1 MTSSPPPALTFDWAD
16 LTAPELAEL
25 VERDPVVVLPLAA
38 IEQHGPHLPLS
49 TDLVI
54 GRGILEHA
62 RRSLPP
68 DLPVL
73 VLPEQA
79 TGASLEHAAYAG
91 TLTLSADTLGRVIHE
106 TAGALARIGLKRLV
120 LFNTH
125 GGNKH
130 VVDEA
135 GLRARS
141 DHGMLVVKAHSFR
154 LPRPAGV
161 DLPEG
166 EWEHGLHG
174 GAVETAMMLHLGP
187 ESVRRDR
194 VETFTSLGEEL
205 VDHLALLRPE
215 GSASFSWLAHDLNH
229 HGVTGDARLATAEM
243 GRLLVEGYGASLAAV
258 IQDARGF
265 PLERLRPAP

>member
-1 MTSSPPPALTFDWAD
+1 MSTPPPSQTLDWAD

-25 VERDPVVVLPLAA
+25 VGHDPVVVLPLAA

-54 GRGILEHA
+54 GRGILDHA
-62 RRSLPP
+62 RRRLAR

-91 TLTLSADTLGRVIHE
+91 TLALSADTLGRVVHE
-106 TAGALARIGLKRLV
+106 AAGSLARIGLRRLLV
-120 LFNTH
+120 FNTH

-135 GLRARS
+135 GLRARN
-141 DHGMLVVKAHSFR
+141 DHGMLVIKAHSFR

-161 DLPEG
+161 DLPDR

-174 GAVETAMMLHLGP
+174 GAVETAMMLHLSP
-187 ESVRRDR
+187 ESVRRDH
-194 VETFTSLGEEL
+194 VDSFASLGEEL
-205 VDHLALLRPE
+205 TGRLALVRPE
-215 GSASFSWLAHDLNH
+215 GSVSFSWLAHDLNR
-229 HGVTGDARLATAEM
+229 HGVAGDARLATAEM
-243 GRLLVEGYGASLAAV
+243 GRLLVEGYGQSLAAA
-258 IQDARGF
+258 IQDARAF
-265 PLERLRPAP
+265 PLDRLRPAP

>member
-1 MTSSPPPALTFDWAD
+1 MSSSPLPSQTFDWAD
-16 LTAPELAEL
+16 LTAPELAGL
-25 VERDPVVVLPLAA
+25 VGRDPVVVLPLAA

-54 GRGILEHA
+54 GRGILAHA
-62 RRSLPP
+62 CRSLPS

-79 TGASLEHAAYAG
+79 TGSSLEHAAYAG
-91 TLTLSADTLGRVIHE
+91 TLTLSADTLGRVVHE
-106 TAGALARIGLKRLV
+106 TAGSLARIGLRRLV
-120 LFNTH
+120 VFNTH

-130 VVDEA
+130 VVDAA

-161 DLPEG
+161 DLPEK

-174 GAVETAMMLHLGP
+174 GAVETAMMLHLSP
-187 ESVRRDR
+187 DSVRQDR

-205 VDHLALLRPE
+205 MERLALLRPE
-215 GSASFSWLAHDLNH
+215 GSASFSWLAHDLNR

-243 GRLLVEGYGASLAAV
+243 GRLLVEGYGTSLAAV
-258 IQDARGF
+258 IQDASAF
-265 PLERLRPAP
+265 PLERLRSAP